1 MARQT
6 GACVVNDLDGDG
18 MTTRIAEYLLKRLQE
33 QNVDTLFGVPAVY
46 CAELFATAARLNMKI
61 VVTASDIEAGYAAD
75 GYARR
80 KGLGAASVSYG
91 VGTLSLAN
99 AIAGAYAERSPVVVI
114 NGGPNQSSIDE
125 LNSYGILFSHSIG
138 NAHTDLDVFKSIT
151 AFAHRVTSGAR
162 APSEID
168 NALSVALSHKRP
180 VYLEV
185 PMGMWSSQC
194 MDPAHPLDP
203 GRTPSGNERAI
214 ASNIL
219 ARMRTAV
226 SPLLMLGIELQ
237 RYGLADAAAK
247 LVGTLSAKFPTKLK
261 WASTLLAKSIVPETQ
276 NPQQFAGVFADH
288 CTQMLANLISSS
300 DLIVALGC
308 VFGSGH
314 SALMRPAF
322 DRNVVVHALEGKVR
336 SFGAAAQKADIVTL
350 VSDLSSMALTIADTD
365 IVVQSGPLDRIGA
378 DLFPGDEECNDHAN
392 ASAVA
397 STVPVPI
404 GLNYGQLFDGISN
417 SGFLDGTWLIIPD
430 TFLGEYAAAR
440 LKLQGRDTFLTSAIW
455 ASIGHSV
462 GAAVGAAMGTAMRVL
477 AICGDGGFQIMAP
490 ALSTMV
496 RQAQRT
502 VVIVVDNGMYGIEQ
516 FLRDKSFYSSN
527 ADPLPYVT
535 LNRWDYTK
543 LATAL
548 GFTFAAS
555 ADSPATLAAAL
566 LGAKGVASG
575 PAFIQAVVK
584 SRSLPPQL

>member
-1 MARQT
+1 
-6 GACVVNDLDGDG
+6 
-18 MTTRIAEYLLKRLQE
+18 MTTRVDEYIVKRLQQ

-46 CAELFATAARLNMKI
+46 CAQLFETAAKLNMRT

-80 KGLGAASVSYG
+80 KGLGAVSVSYG
-91 VGTLSLAN
+91 VGTLSLAT

-114 NGGPNQSSIDE
+114 NGGPNQSSIDD
-125 LNSYGILFSHSIG
+125 LNTYGILFSHSIG
-138 NAHTDLDVFKSIT
+138 NPHTDLDVFKSIT
-151 AFAHRVTSGAR
+151 GFADRVTSAAGA
-162 APSEID
+162 PNKID
-168 NALSVALSHKRP
+168 NALTMALTRKRP

-185 PMGMWSSQC
+185 PMGMWTSQC
-194 MDPAHPLDP
+194 MDPAQPLP
-203 GRTPSGNERAI
+203 SGPTPSGNEGAI
-214 ASNIL
+214 ASDIF
-219 ARMRTAV
+219 ARMRTAA

-237 RYGLADAAAK
+237 RYSLADVAAT
-247 LVGTLSAKFPTKLK
+247 LVNKLSAKFPAKLH

-288 CTQMLANLISSS
+288 CPQTLANLISSS

-314 SALMRPAF
+314 SALMKPAF
-322 DRNVVVHALEGKVR
+322 DRNVVVHALDGKVR
-336 SFGAAAQKADIVTL
+336 SFGAPVQSADIVTL
-350 VSDLSSMALTIADTD
+350 VHDLNSMALTTADTD
-365 IVVQSGPLDRIGA
+365 PAVHSEALGRIGA
-378 DLFPGDEECNDHAN
+378 DATDLFPGEKECNDHGQDDAG
-392 ASAVA
+392 AIAA
-397 STVPVPI
+397 AVPVPS
-404 GLNYGQLFDGISN
+404 GLSYGELFDGISN
-417 SGFLDGTWLIIPD
+417 GGFLDGTWLIIPD
-430 TFLGEYAAAR
+430 TFLGEYAAAQ

-462 GAAVGAAMGTAMRVL
+462 GAAVGAGIGTPLRVL
-477 AICGDGGFQIMAP
+477 AICGDGGFQLMAP

-535 LNRWDYTK
+535 LSRWDYTN

-548 GFTFAAS
+548 GVTFTVK
-555 ADSPATLAAAL
+555 ADSPTTLATAL
-566 LGAKGVASG
+566 LNAKGVASG
-575 PAFIQAVVK
+575 PVFIQAVVK